1 MSLII
6 RKMVLR
12 KKNRRAK
19 YSDFPSDS
27 LQYDGEGRDFEMYTY
42 EPSSNP
48 IDQNLT
54 KKEDVYNGSV
64 EEAPIDI
71 EFRDG
76 NEIVNDKKEIA
87 KQIYE
92 KYGPGR
98 FNVFILGGYKRCDT
112 VFVNTVIREKPG
124 KNKNQSFKAEA

>member
-1 MSLII
+1 MVLII
-6 RKMVLR
+6 RKLVLR

-27 LQYDGEGRDFEMYTY
+27 LEYAGEGDNFEMYSY

-48 IDQNLT
+48 INQNLT

-71 EFRDG
+71 DYRDG
-76 NEIVNDKKEIA
+76 NEIVNDKNEIA
-87 KQIYE
+87 KQLYE

-98 FNVFILGGYKRCDT
+98 FNVFTIGGYKQCES
-112 VFVNTVIREKPG
+112 VFSNTVIREKTE
-124 KNKNQSFKAEA
+124 NKKEDIKAKA